1 MKASI
6 FKILLCASLAVFAVG
21 CGKDN
26 KSSGGGTGPIPAVNT
41 NPYTGTVPAS
51 SQQALN
57 NFQAWYNSNNEG
69 QFPGIGQKTEVR
81 KITTYS
87 QTDGCEQK
95 PISVFGV
102 NLGNLNYCFNSSSQS
117 NSTEV
122 SRVVNVLVN
131 QTKSQNPNLAAA
143 YSGAGMT
150 LANVIQGQGQNGAY
164 YQLEY
169 AKSNGH
175 RVVYTIDTGIHSAF
189 NPVQITN
196 SEARTFEEI
205 IRIQ

>member
-1 MKASI
+1 MKASF
-6 FKILLCASLAVFAVG
+6 FKIVLCASLAVFAVG

-26 KSSGGGTGPIPAVNT
+26 KSSGGGGVVNT

-51 SQQALN
+51 SQQALK
-57 NFQAWYNSNNEG
+57 NFQAWYASTTEG
-69 QFPGIGQKTEVR
+69 QIPGLGQRTEIR
-81 KITTYS
+81 RITTYG

-95 PISVFGV
+95 PISIFGV
-102 NLGNLNYCFNSSSQS
+102 DLGNINYCFNSSSQTNS
-117 NSTEV
+117 NDV
-122 SRVVNVLVN
+122 SRVVNVVASQN
-131 QTKSQNPNLAAA
+131 KSQNAKLAAA

-150 LANVIQGQGQNGAY
+150 LANVIQGRSQYGTY

-175 RVVYTIDTGIHSAF
+175 RVVYIIDTGINSAF

-196 SEARTFEEI
+196 SEARTVEVVY
-205 IRIQ
+205 IQ

>member
-26 KSSGGGTGPIPAVNT
+26 KSSGGSGGVVNT
-41 NPYTGTVPAS
+41 NPYTGTVPAA
-51 SQQALN
+51 SQQALK
-57 NFQAWYNSNNEG
+57 NFQAWYSNKTEG
-69 QFPGIGQKTEVR
+69 QFPGIGQKTEFR
-81 KITTYS
+81 RITTYS

-95 PISVFGV
+95 PISIFGV
-102 NLGNLNYCFNSSSQS
+102 DLGNLNYCFNSSSQS
-117 NSTEV
+117 SSKDS
-122 SRVVNVLVN
+122 SRTVNVLAN
-131 QTKSQNPNLAAA
+131 QTKSQNTKLAAA
-143 YSGAGMT
+143 YSGAGMK
-150 LANVIQGQGQNGAY
+150 LANVSQGRSQFGTY

-169 AKSNGH
+169 VKTNGH

-196 SEARTFEEI
+196 SEARTVESVI
-205 IRIQ
+205 HIQ